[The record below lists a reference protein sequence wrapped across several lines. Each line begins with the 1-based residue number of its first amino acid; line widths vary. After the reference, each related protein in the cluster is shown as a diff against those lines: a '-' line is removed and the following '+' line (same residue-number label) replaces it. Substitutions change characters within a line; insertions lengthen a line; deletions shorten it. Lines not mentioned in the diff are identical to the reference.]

1 MFSKVKKYEEPRN
14 NCKSLNVANLKIKNL
29 IEQY

>member
-1 MFSKVKKYEEPRN
+1 MFSKVKKYEERRN
-14 NCKSLNVANLKIKNL
+14 NCKSLNITNLNIKNL